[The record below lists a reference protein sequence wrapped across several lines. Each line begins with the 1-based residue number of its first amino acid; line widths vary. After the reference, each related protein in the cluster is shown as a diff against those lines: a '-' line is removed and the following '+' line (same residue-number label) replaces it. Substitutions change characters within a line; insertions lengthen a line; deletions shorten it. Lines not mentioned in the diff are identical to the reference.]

1 MLIDLEK
8 LEKEVKYKTSRS
20 GGAGGQHVNKVET
33 KVTLTWNV
41 ADSELFDEDQKTLIR
56 NKLSHRMQADDVL
69 QLSTSESRS
78 QAKNKNKALEK
89 LFKLLD
95 EALQTEKKRIPTKV
109 PRAVILKRM
118 DRKKKLSAKK
128 SDRRWRVD

>member
-89 LFKLLD
+89 LFKLL
-95 EALQTEKKRIPTKV
+95 EMALQTEKKRIPTKV

>member
-33 KVTLTWNV
+33 KVTLTWNI

-89 LFKLLD
+89 LFKLL
-95 EALQTEKKRIPTKV
+95 EMALQTEKKRIPTKV

>member
-8 LEKEVKYKTSRS
+8 LEKEVKYRTSRS

-33 KVTLTWNV
+33 KVTLTWNI

-89 LFKLLD
+89 LFKLL
-95 EALQTEKKRIPTKV
+95 EMALQTEKKRIPTKV

>member
-89 LFKLLD
+89 LIKLLD

>member
-69 QLSTSESRS
+69 QLSASESRS

-89 LFKLLD
+89 LFKLL
-95 EALQTEKKRIPTKV
+95 EMALQTEKKRIPTKV